1 MGIEPLDFRSDTVT
15 RPTAAMRA
23 AMAAAPVGDDVFG
36 EDPCVNALQQ
46 RLAALFGHQAGLFFP
61 SGTMAN
67 QVAIGVH
74 AGPGTEVICD
84 ETAHVY
90 LFEGGG
96 TMANSG
102 CSVKLLR
109 GDRGRFSARDV
120 VDAVNDP
127 ENVHYPVSRL
137 VVIENTSNRGGGSVW
152 TLDRMADVRAACQ
165 AHGLALH
172 LDGARIFNALAVTGD
187 SPGQV
192 GPLFHSVSICLSKGL
207 GAPVGS
213 VLVGG
218 TQFIAQAKRLRKRM
232 GGGMRQAGMLAAAGL
247 HALDHHLAQLPLD
260 HARAARL
267 AHALQGFRYTSKVL
281 PAETN
286 IVAAE
291 LVKALPVGA
300 FLGKL
305 AAMGVLTSPFG
316 RRMVRFVTH
325 SEIDDAAIEKVEHIL
340 NTWTG

>member
-1 MGIEPLDFRSDTVT
+1 MAVEPLDFRSDTVT

-36 EDPCVNALQQ
+36 EDPSVNALQQ
-46 RLAALFGHQAGLFFP
+46 RLANLFGHRAGLFFP

-74 AGPGTEVICD
+74 AGHGTEVICD

-109 GDRGRFSARDV
+109 GDRGRFSAADV
-120 VDAVNDP
+120 EDAVNDP
-127 ENVHYPVSRL
+127 HNVHYPTSRL

-152 TLDRMADVRAACQ
+152 TMDQMAEVRTACQ

-187 SPGQV
+187 EPATI
-192 GPLFHSVSICLSKGL
+192 GPLFDSISICLSKGL

-213 VLVGG
+213 VLVGD
-218 TQFIAQAKRLRKRM
+218 TATIAHAKRLRKRM

-247 HALDHHLAQLPLD
+247 HALDHHMGQLPLD

-267 AHALQGFRYTSKVL
+267 ADAFRHFRYANRVL

-286 IVAAE
+286 IVVAE
-291 LVKALPVGA
+291 LVAAMPVST
-300 FLGKL
+300 FLAKL
-305 AAMGVLTSPFG
+305 ADQGVLASPFG

-325 SEIDDAAIEKVEHIL
+325 LEIDDAAIDKVEHIL
-340 NTWTG
+340 NNWTE